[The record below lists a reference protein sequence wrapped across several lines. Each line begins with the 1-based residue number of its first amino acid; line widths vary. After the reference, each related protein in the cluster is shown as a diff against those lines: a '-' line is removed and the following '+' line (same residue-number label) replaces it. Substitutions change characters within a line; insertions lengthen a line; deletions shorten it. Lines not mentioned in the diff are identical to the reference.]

1 MFNKLFENVE
11 IDYKEDFESIIRCV
25 VEDFA
30 INSDCIGYMKIDQKP
45 ADVWTV
51 RFTIRKSQYHRFD
64 NYLRALKED
73 GIIRDSHYYEA

>member
-1 MFNKLFENVE
+1 MLKLTTKR
-11 IDYKEDFESIIRCV
+11 ILESIIRCV